1 MNQRIIGIDLALK
14 HNHRA
19 SIWDTATTCFLN
31 KSFRVDRSDEGF
43 DYLLKRSQQQADAE
57 TQFVFVMEPTSM
69 AWLPLSCYLLAQ
81 GYTVY
86 LIKPQ
91 MVSALRKFF
100 NLNKS
105 DRLDSETLAKVYLIK
120 PESLHS
126 LHLPTATINAL
137 NRFCRQ
143 RARLVKLTSAIKTRL
158 WHIFTFVNPKALEA
172 FKQDKFSQ
180 LGRAFL
186 RHYISPYQIVEL
198 GVEGLTEFLQA
209 NCHGKLEVDI
219 AQKLYQ
225 ASLSTVRIYQ
235 QYKESYG
242 LPFDLDF
249 IQFEVNMELDILE
262 MIEQKI
268 TILDKQIQQLYIQLD
283 PDKQL
288 QTIKGFSDVLAPIV
302 LAVVGDIRRFPNV
315 RSFKG
320 FLRFHSKKKQT
331 TDHDKKGLRIVK
343 SSLWLLKQ
351 TFYMAAEVAR
361 HWDVELAEFYHRL
374 LDRGLH
380 HNQAICAVANKLA
393 VRVYAVMKRMADNDC
408 NPLAIAYQLR
418 DLAGNPIDKR
428 TAKQIIDKNYPGKY
442 ERDRRQR
449 TQIKQQQLIKKQTKE
464 MSSKLVQP
472 TQKQFLI
479 ENITERTNDIQSLKE
494 ILEKL
499 MNQYAELSESV
510 L

>member
-1 MNQRIIGIDLALK
+1 MNQQIIGIDLALK

-19 SIWDTATTCFLN
+19 SIWDTATNRFLS

-43 DYLLKRSQQQADAE
+43 DYLLKRCQQQAEAD
-57 TQFVFVMEPTSM
+57 TQFVFVMEPTSL

-86 LIKPQ
+86 LVKPQ

-126 LHLPTATINAL
+126 LYLPTATISAL

-186 RHYISPYQIVEL
+186 RHYISPYKIVEL
-198 GVEGLTEFLQA
+198 GVEGLTEFLAA
-209 NCHGKLEVDI
+209 NCHGKLEPDI
-219 AQKLYQ
+219 SQKLYQ
-225 ASLSTVRIYQ
+225 ASLSTVGMYQ
-235 QYKESYG
+235 RYKEQYG

-249 IQFEVNMELDILE
+249 IQFEVNMELDLLE

-268 TILDKQIQQLYIQLD
+268 AILDQQIHQLYIQLD

-393 VRVYAVMKRMADNDC
+393 VRVYAVMKRMADSDC
-408 NPLAIAYQLR
+408 NPLTIAYQLL
-418 DLAGNPIDKR
+418 DLAGKPIDKK
-428 TAKQIIDKNYPGKY
+428 TAKQIINEQFPGKY

-449 TQIKQQQLIKKQTKE
+449 AQRKQQQLVKQQTRE
-464 MSSKLVQP
+464 MPSKLEIS
-472 TQKQFLI
+472 TQSKLFSN
-479 ENITERTNDIQSLKE
+479 NIWERTNDILSLKE
-494 ILEKL
+494 IFEKV
-499 MNQYAELSESV
+499 MNQYVELSESN